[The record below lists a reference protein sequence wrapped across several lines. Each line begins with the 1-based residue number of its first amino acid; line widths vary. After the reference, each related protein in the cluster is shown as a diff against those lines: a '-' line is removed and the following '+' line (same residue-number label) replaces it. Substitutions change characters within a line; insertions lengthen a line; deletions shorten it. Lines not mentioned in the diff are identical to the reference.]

1 MARSW
6 EPAFVAVSTLLG
18 EPPEA
23 IAAALSVAS
32 PAGELER
39 SGVRSPRRP
48 ASRHARAEA
57 IAAAV
62 TNVIRALE
70 AMGPS

>member
-1 MARSW
+1 MRRPW

-23 IAAALSVAS
+23 IAAALGDGERAAPP
-32 PAGELER
+32 PADAA
-39 SGVRSPRRP
+39 
-48 ASRHARAEA
+48 ASRRARAEA
-57 IAAAV
+57 IAAGV
-62 TNVIRALE
+62 SSVIRALE